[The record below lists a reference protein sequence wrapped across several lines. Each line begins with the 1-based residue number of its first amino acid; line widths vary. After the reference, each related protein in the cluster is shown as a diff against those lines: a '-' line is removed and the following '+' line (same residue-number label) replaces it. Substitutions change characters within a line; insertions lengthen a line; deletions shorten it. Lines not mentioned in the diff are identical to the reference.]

1 MLSECEL
8 FKDSDDVPLAFRISL
23 SEFQQNSCLYLS
35 LFLKLFLILQ
45 DFYSNCFSVCMID
58 TAENLAER
66 SFTYQFLYFI
76 AVGYVVFRLTKKF
89 VFLIIK
95 SEVVG
100 FRRYL
105 VFFVYL

>member
-1 MLSECEL
+1 
-8 FKDSDDVPLAFRISL
+8 
-23 SEFQQNSCLYLS
+23 
-35 LFLKLFLILQ
+35 
-45 DFYSNCFSVCMID
+45 MID

-76 AVGYVVFRLTKKF
+76 AVGYVIFRLTKKF

-100 FRRYL
+100 FRCYL